1 MDREA
6 KSIPMKF
13 SIRDLLL
20 VTVIV
25 ALVLG
30 WWVDR
35 QTYIQWG
42 RNLERERERA
52 VWDAQKLTE
61 HLEEIGAKTSRD
73 ERAVHT
79 RYEYRNGYGEMS
91 SYFHSSLP
99 TSSAP
104 APNPPKP

>member
-1 MDREA
+1 
-6 KSIPMKF
+6 MKF

-25 ALVLG
+25 ALAVG

-35 QTYIQWG
+35 SNVTSAKREFENDARSMSQFFDTNRSPYSDDT
-42 RNLERERERA
+42 ERM
-52 VWDAQKLTE
+52 Q
-61 HLEEIGAKTSRD
+61 
-73 ERAVHT
+73 
-79 RYEYRNGYGEMS
+79 EYFRKY
-91 SYFHSSLP
+91 HRTP